1 MHNVQARPD
10 LTAIAELVTEGSRVL
25 DLGCGTGDLL
35 AYLIEAK
42 SVRGTGIELHEEA
55 VMDCVGKG
63 LTVVQGNLNDGLED
77 YPDQSVDYVIL
88 SQTLHYLNRPV
99 RVLQE
104 MMRVGRQVVV
114 SLPNW
119 GHWRARLDLVLKGR
133 MPEAPILPEPWH
145 GARRW
150 QAVTIADFLEF
161 CLIER
166 IQVVDS
172 VFLAGPRAVKNP
184 ATAKWRA
191 TTGVFVLQAPH
202 TR

>member
-1 MHNVQARPD
+1 MHDVRARPD
-10 LTAIAELVTEGSRVL
+10 LNAIAELVTEGSRVL
-25 DLGCGTGDLL
+25 DLGCGTGELL

-42 SVRGTGIELHEEA
+42 AVRGTGIELHEEA
-55 VMDCVGKG
+55 VLDCVGKG

-99 RVLQE
+99 RVLRE

-119 GHWRARLDLVLKGR
+119 GHWRARLNLVLHGR

-145 GARRW
+145 GERRW
-150 QAVTIADFLEF
+150 QAITVADFLEF
-161 CLIER
+161 CVVEQIE
-166 IQVVDS
+166 VVDS
-172 VFLAGPRAVKNP
+172 IFLAGPRTVKN
-184 ATAKWRA
+184 AAAAKWRA
-191 TTGVFVLQAPH
+191 TTGVFVLQVPN

>member
-1 MHNVQARPD
+1 MHDARARPD
-10 LTAIAELVTEGSRVL
+10 LNAIAELVPEGSRVL
-25 DLGCGTGDLL
+25 DLGCGTGELL
-35 AYLIEAK
+35 AYLIETKA
-42 SVRGTGIELHEEA
+42 VRGTGIELHEDA
-55 VMDCVGKG
+55 VLDCVGKG

-99 RVLQE
+99 RVLRE
-104 MMRVGRQVVV
+104 MMRVGRRVVV

-119 GHWRARLDLVLKGR
+119 GHWRARFHLVMHGR

-161 CLIER
+161 CLAER
-166 IQVVDS
+166 IRVVDS
-172 VFLAGPRAVKNP
+172 IYLSGARPVTKVWA
-184 ATAKWRA
+184 AKWRA
-191 TTGVFVLQAPH
+191 TTGVFVLQAPN

>member
-1 MHNVQARPD
+1 MHDVRARPD
-10 LTAIAELVTEGSRVL
+10 LTAITELVTEGSRVL
-25 DLGCGTGDLL
+25 DLGCGTGELL

-42 SVRGTGIELHEEA
+42 AVRGTGIELHEEA
-55 VMDCVGKG
+55 VLDCVGKG
-63 LTVVQGNLNDGLED
+63 LTVVQGNLNDGLKD

-99 RVLQE
+99 RVLRE

-119 GHWRARLDLVLKGR
+119 GHWRARINLVLNGR

-145 GARRW
+145 GERRW

-161 CLIER
+161 CLAER

-172 VFLAGPRAVKNP
+172 IFLAGPRMVKNT
-184 ATAKWRA
+184 AAAKWRA
-191 TTGVFVLQAPH
+191 TTGVFVLQAPN

>member
-1 MHNVQARPD
+1 MHDTRARPD
-10 LTAIAELVTEGSRVL
+10 LIAIAELVTEGSRVL
-25 DLGCGTGDLL
+25 DLGCGTGELL
-35 AYLIEAK
+35 AYLIEVKA
-42 SVRGTGIELHEEA
+42 VRGTGIELHEEA
-55 VMDCVGKG
+55 VLDCVGKG

-88 SQTLHYLNRPV
+88 SQTLHYLNRPA

-119 GHWRARLDLVLKGR
+119 GHWRARLNLVLNGR

-150 QAVTIADFLEF
+150 QAITIADFLEF
-161 CLIER
+161 CLAER
-166 IQVVDS
+166 ILVVDS
-172 VFLAGPRAVKNP
+172 IFLAGPRTVKNP
-184 ATAKWRA
+184 STAKWRA
-191 TTGVFVLQAPH
+191 TTGVFMLQAPN

>member
-1 MHNVQARPD
+1 MHDVRARPD
-10 LTAIAELVTEGSRVL
+10 LNAIAELVTEGSRVL
-25 DLGCGTGDLL
+25 DLGCGTGELL

-42 SVRGTGIELHEEA
+42 AVRGTGIELHEEA
-55 VMDCVGKG
+55 VLDCVGKG

-99 RVLQE
+99 RVLRE

-119 GHWRARLDLVLKGR
+119 GHWRARLNLVLHGR

-145 GARRW
+145 GERRW

-161 CLIER
+161 CVVEQIE
-166 IQVVDS
+166 VVDS
-172 VFLAGPRAVKNP
+172 TFLAGPRTVKN
-184 ATAKWRA
+184 AAAAKWRA
-191 TTGVFVLQAPH
+191 TTGVFVLQVPN

>member
-1 MHNVQARPD
+1 MHDVRARPD
-10 LTAIAELVTEGSRVL
+10 LNAIAELVPEGSRVL
-25 DLGCGTGDLL
+25 DLGCGTGELL
-35 AYLIEAK
+35 AYLIETK
-42 SVRGTGIELHEEA
+42 TVRGTGIELHEEA
-55 VMDCVGKG
+55 VLDCVGKG

-119 GHWRARLDLVLKGR
+119 GHWRARFHLVMHGR

-161 CLIER
+161 CLAER
-166 IQVVDS
+166 IRVVDS
-172 VFLAGPRAVKNP
+172 IYLSGARPVTNISV
-184 ATAKWRA
+184 AKWRA
-191 TTGVFVLQAPH
+191 TTGVFVLQAPN